1 MKNYSVHSAAPR
13 SHARSNTPQAKPK
26 EKPNGT
32 KLSENEKEFIRA
44 MNEFVAEHGTITDD
58 EYFRVL

>member
-13 SHARSNTPQAKPK
+13 SQTRSNAQQAKPK
-26 EKPNGT
+26 GKPNGT
-32 KLSENEKEFIRA
+32 KLSENDKEFIRA